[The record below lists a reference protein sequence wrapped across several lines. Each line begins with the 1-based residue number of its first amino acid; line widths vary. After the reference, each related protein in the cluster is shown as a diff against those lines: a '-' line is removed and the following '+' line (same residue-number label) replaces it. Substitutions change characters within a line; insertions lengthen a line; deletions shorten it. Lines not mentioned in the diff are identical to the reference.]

1 MHTYFDT
8 IIAIL
13 IFATFAPAVIL
24 LYSLKFRPNSF
35 EAKYKKTTY
44 AITTILLICTAIVT
58 YGSFIEPHILTL
70 NEVSVNTGKMP
81 KPMKIAFLAD
91 IQVGQYRKIDYVQK
105 ITDRLTY
112 YHPDIVILGGDFVEN
127 FASEPDEY
135 LELTPLGSIT
145 KKFPTYAVL
154 GNHEYGIGSGL
165 SVTFDKYRTP
175 NVSEDVTK
183 YLTSLGVRVLRNEL
197 ITVTSTPSPFYIFGV
212 DEWMAHK
219 QNLRPL
225 KNDRTENLPTI
236 VVVHNPYAAE
246 TISSYDNI
254 NLILAGHTH
263 GGQIRIPFVGPLGRV
278 DDVTPIDWYQ
288 GLSQVGNSKLFVTSG
303 VGETG
308 ARARLFNPPEIVIFT
323 IN

>member
-1 MHTYFDT
+1 MHTFFD
-8 IIAIL
+8 IIITIL
-13 IFATFAPAVIL
+13 IFATFIPAIIL
-24 LYSLKFRPNSF
+24 LYSVKSRPTSF

-44 AITTILLICTAIVT
+44 LISTILLICTIIVV
-58 YGSFIEPHILTL
+58 YGSFIEPYILTL
-70 NEVSVNTGKMP
+70 NEVLVNTEKMP
-81 KPMKIAFLAD
+81 KTVKIAFLAD
-91 IQVGQYRKIDYVQK
+91 MQVGQYRKFDYIQK
-105 ITDRLTY
+105 ITDRLAFY
-112 YHPDIVILGGDFVEN
+112 NPDIIILGGDFVEN
-127 FASEPDEY
+127 FASEPNEY
-135 LELTPLGSIT
+135 LELAPLGTIT
-145 KKFPTYAVL
+145 KKYPTYAVL

-175 NVSEDVTK
+175 NVADDVNK
-183 YLTSLGVRVLRNEL
+183 YLTSLGIRVLRNEL
-197 ITVTSTPSPFYIFGV
+197 IIVTSTPSPFYLFGV

-254 NLILAGHTH
+254 DLILAGHTH
-263 GGQIRIPFVGPLGRV
+263 GGQIRLPFIGPLGRV

-288 GLSQVGNSKLFVTSG
+288 GLRQVGNSKLFVTSG

-308 ARARLFNPPEIVIFT
+308 ARARLFNPPEIVILT